1 MRPDELRTK
10 YLRFFEEKGHTVV
23 PSDSLVPR
31 NDPTLLFTG
40 AGMNQFKEL
49 FLGKVKNPPY
59 RRAASS
65 QKCIRTGDI
74 ENVGRTPYHHTFFE
88 MLGNF
93 SFGDYFKREA
103 IHWAWEF
110 LTKTLELDPA
120 RLRPTV
126 YLDDDEAFQVWHQ
139 DIGIPAGE
147 IPRLGAGDNFWPAN
161 APAEGPDGPCGPC
174 SEIYFDQG
182 REFGCGKPTC
192 GPACD
197 CKRYC
202 EIWNLVFTQF
212 DRRDGG
218 VLEPLPQKNI
228 DTGMGFERLMAVLH
242 GGRTNFDTELFQPI
256 LSEAAGLVGTPYG
269 KDLATDQRLR
279 RIADHARAVT
289 FLIADG
295 VLPSNEGRGYVE
307 RRLLRRA
314 VNDGI
319 QLGLEEPFLHRLARP
334 IAQVMAGAYP
344 EIGQNREHI
353 EQIVRGE
360 EERFRATYR
369 QGLDQLDRHVEYL
382 RGAGQNVFPGRDLF
396 VLYDT
401 FGFPPDLAE
410 ALLADRGMPVDKAG
424 FEEAM
429 EEQRKRARSAS
440 VIAKEI
446 FATGPLLYVKNESG
460 PTRFVGY
467 DARESEGQVVG
478 LLREGRVEKEVR
490 GPAEV
495 EVVVDRSPFYAEM
508 GGQVGDTGRL
518 EARDAQARVTDT
530 RGIDG
535 YILHRTTIPEGVLRR
550 GEKIRLA
557 VDAERRDQIERNH
570 TGTHLLH
577 AALREVLG
585 SHVRQAGSLVAPDR
599 LRFDFSHPRAVTPG
613 EALRI
618 EDRINEVVLQDL
630 EVRASEGTLEEAR
643 RRGAMALFGE
653 KYGHRVRMIEVPG
666 FSLELCGGTH
676 VGRVGQIGAVSLVSE
691 GSVAA
696 GVRRIEAVSG
706 TEVPRRLRAARNLLA
721 VLGQRLGGTEEDLL
735 RRLDALEQE
744 LKVLRKAAE
753 KQSGQRAEIWAKEL
767 LQRRRDL
774 GPVHVYASTFRD
786 ATSDELRAV
795 VDSVR
800 RQDPLAVVATTSTT
814 GAVVVGWGKAAG
826 EHKPPT
832 SSELSKRMAGH
843 MGGGGGGRPDFAQGQ
858 GKDPSKAEEALRL
871 GEEELLKWS
880 SGSNPPAYR
889 GNV

>member
-1 MRPDELRTK
+1 MHPDELRTK

-103 IHWAWEF
+103 IHFAWEF
-110 LTKTLELDPA
+110 LTKVLKMDPA

-126 YLDDDEAFQVWHQ
+126 YLDDDEAFAVWHKE
-139 DIGIPAGE
+139 IGIPAAE

-161 APAEGPDGPCGPC
+161 APAEGPNGPCGPC

-218 VLEPLPQKNI
+218 ALEPLPQKNI

-256 LSEAAGLVGTPYG
+256 LREAAALVGTPYG
-269 KDLATDQRLR
+269 KDVATDQRLR

-319 QLGLEEPFLHRLARP
+319 QLGLEEPFLHRLAKP
-334 IAQVMAGAYP
+334 IAEIMTGPYP
-344 EIGQNREHI
+344 EIGQNREHV

-382 RGAGQNVFPGRDLF
+382 RGAGQKVFPGRDLF

-410 ALLADRGMPVDKAG
+410 ALLADRGMAVDKAG

-446 FATGPLLYVKNESG
+446 FATGPLLYIKNESG

-478 LLREGRVEKEVR
+478 LLREGKVEKEVR
-490 GPAEV
+490 GPAEI

-518 EARDAQARVTDT
+518 EGKDAQARVTDT
-530 RGIDG
+530 RGVDG
-535 YILHRTTIPEGVLRR
+535 YILHKTTIAEGAMRR
-550 GEKIRLA
+550 GEKVRLA
-557 VDAERRDQIERNH
+557 VDAPRRDQIERNH

-585 SHVRQAGSLVAPDR
+585 THVRQAGSLVAPDR
-599 LRFDFSHPRAVTPG
+599 LRFDFSHPRPVTPE
-613 EALRI
+613 EALKI
-618 EDRINEVVLQDL
+618 EERINEVILQDL

-653 KYGHRVRMIEVPG
+653 KYGDRVRMIEVPG

-706 TEVPRRLRAARNLLA
+706 TEVPGRGGAARESLA
-721 VLGQRLGGTEEDLL
+721 ALARRLGGGEEDLL

-744 LKVLRKAAE
+744 LRDLRKGAE
-753 KQSGQRAEIWAKEL
+753 KQSGQRAEQWAKDL
-767 LQRRRDL
+767 LAHKRDL
-774 GPVHVYASTFRD
+774 GPVHAYVKFFPG
-786 ATSDELRAV
+786 ATGDELRAL

-800 RQDPLAVVATTSTT
+800 RQDPLAVVATASDS
-814 GAVVVGWGKAAG
+814 GAVVVGWGKAAAPHQPPPSG
-826 EHKPPT
+826 E
-832 SSELSKRMAGH
+832 LAALMARH

-858 GKDPSKAEEALRL
+858 GKDHAKAEEALRQ
-871 GEEELLKWS
+871 GERALQDWGAKKK
-880 SGSNPPAYR
+880 G
-889 GNV
+889 G